1 MTQVKVVRIYLS
13 EDSPLIKEIYALL
26 HEQKILGA
34 TIFRGVKGY
43 GPSGKERGATILDF
57 HFDLPMILEFFDEK
71 EKVDKMIELLSHKIN
86 TGRMLCWSADLI

>member
-13 EDSPLIKEIYALL
+13 EDSPLIKETYAFL
-26 HEQKILGA
+26 HQEKILGA

-43 GPSGKERGATILDF
+43 GPSGVERESRILDM

-71 EKVDKMIELLSHKIN
+71 EKIDKVLELLSQKIDA
-86 TGRMLCWSADLI
+86 GRMLSWTADLI